1 MFTIITGS
9 QFGDEGKGKI
19 VDLLAKNYDIVARFQ
34 GGNNAGHTVKVGD
47 EVYKLHLIPSG
58 ILLDAR
64 ILIGPGVVLNP
75 EVLAEEITMLEKH
88 GIKVDAGKLGI
99 DAKTSIIMPYHI
111 EMDGIREAFREQ
123 KIGTTRRGIGNAY
136 IDKIA
141 RDEIRMAELVNSDR
155 FLAKLEELAHQKE
168 TEIEAM
174 GGDLE
179 IVRDPVL
186 IERYLE
192 LGRQFAAYVTD
203 VSREINEALDEGKNV
218 MAEGAQGTHLDVIH
232 GTQKFVTSS
241 STIAGSACANLG
253 VGPTRVDNVIAIV
266 KAYITRVGE
275 GPLPTELTDELGEK
289 IQIAGGEFGTTT
301 GRGRRC
307 GWFDLPLL
315 KKAITLNGYTEIS
328 LTKLDVLT
336 GLDPVRICVCYNYRG
351 ENIDYPPE
359 LTEDLEKCSP
369 VYEDLPGWKNDLTQV
384 KSFEELPE
392 NAKGYVRRLEELMKV
407 PIGYISVGPGRA
419 QTFKKGNYS
428 AWVKQHQ

>member
-1 MFTIITGS
+1 MFTIITGA

-19 VDLLAKNYDIVARFQ
+19 VDLLANNYDIVARFQ
-34 GGNNAGHTVKVGD
+34 GGNNAGHTVMVGD

-64 ILIGPGVVLNP
+64 VLIGPGVVLNP
-75 EVLAEEITMLEKH
+75 EVLYEEITMLEKH

-111 EMDGIREAFREQ
+111 EMDGLREASREH
-123 KIGTTRRGIGNAY
+123 KIGTTRRGIGYAY
-136 IDKIA
+136 IDKVA
-141 RDEIRMAELVNSDR
+141 RDEIRMAEFVDR
-155 FLAKLEELAHQKE
+155 GLFLARLEELAHQKE

-179 IVRDPVL
+179 IVRDRVL

-275 GPLPTELTDELGEK
+275 GPLPTELTDELGER
-289 IQIAGGEFGTTT
+289 IQTAGGEFGTTT

-336 GLDPVRICVCYNYRG
+336 GFDPVRICVSYNYRG

-359 LTEDLEKCSP
+359 LTEDLEKCAP
-369 VYEDLPGWKNDLTQV
+369 VYEDLPGWENDLTQV
-384 KSFEELPE
+384 KAFEELPE
-392 NAKGYVRRLEELMKV
+392 NAKGYVKRLEELMKV
-407 PIGYISVGPGRA
+407 PINYISVGPGRA
-419 QTFKKGNYS
+419 QTFKKE
-428 AWVKQHQ
+428 

>member
-1 MFTIITGS
+1 MFTIITGA

-19 VDLLAKNYDIVARFQ
+19 VDLLAKNYDVVARFQ
-34 GGNNAGHTVKVGD
+34 GGNNAGHTVMVGD

-64 ILIGPGVVLNP
+64 VLIGPGVVLNP
-75 EVLAEEITMLEKH
+75 EVLAEEVTMFENH
-88 GIKVDAGKLGI
+88 GIKVNAGKLGI

-111 EMDGIREAFREQ
+111 EMDGLREASREQ
-123 KIGTTRRGIGNAY
+123 KIGTTKRGIGYAY
-136 IDKIA
+136 IDKVA
-141 RDEIRMAELVNSDR
+141 RDEIRMAELVDRDR
-155 FLAKLEELAHQKE
+155 FLARLEELAPQKE
-168 TEIEAM
+168 REIVAM
-174 GGDLE
+174 GGNPE
-179 IVRDPVL
+179 IVRDPGL
-186 IERYLE
+186 IERYIE
-192 LGRQFAAYVTD
+192 LGSQFAEYITD

-275 GPLPTELTDELGEK
+275 GPLPTELTDELGER

-315 KKAITLNGYTEIS
+315 KKSISLNGYTEIS

-336 GLDPVRICVCYNYRG
+336 GLDPIRICVCYNYKG
-351 ENIDYPPE
+351 QKIDYPPE
-359 LTEDLEKCSP
+359 LTEELSECSP
-369 VYEDLPGWKNDLTQV
+369 VYEDLPGWDNDLTQV
-384 KSFEELPE
+384 KAFEELPE
-392 NAKGYVRRLEELMKV
+392 NAKGYVKRLEELMKV
-407 PIGYISVGPGRA
+407 PITYISVGPGRA
-419 QTFKKGNYS
+419 QTFKKE
-428 AWVKQHQ
+428 

>member
-19 VDLLAKNYDIVARFQ
+19 VDLLARDYEIVARFQ
-34 GGNNAGHTVKVGD
+34 GGNNAGHTVRVGD

-58 ILLDAR
+58 ILLETR
-64 ILIGPGVVLNP
+64 VLIGPGVVLNP

-88 GIKVDAGKLGI
+88 GIKVDAKKLGI

-111 EMDGIREAFREQ
+111 EMDGLREAAREQ
-123 KIGTTRRGIGNAY
+123 KIGTTKRGIGYAY
-136 IDKIA
+136 IDKVA
-141 RDEIRMAELVNSDR
+141 RDEIRVAELVDRNR
-155 FLAKLEELAHQKE
+155 FLARLEELAPQKE
-168 TEIEAM
+168 REITAM
-174 GGDLE
+174 GGDPK
-179 IVRDPVL
+179 IVRDSAL

-192 LGRQFAAYVTD
+192 LGRQFAAFITD

-218 MAEGAQGTHLDVIH
+218 MAEAAQGTHLDVIH

-253 VGPTRVDNVIAIV
+253 VGPTRVDNVTAIV

-275 GPLPTELTDELGEK
+275 GPLPTELFDELGER
-289 IQIAGGEFGTTT
+289 IQKAGGEFGTTT

-315 KKAITLNGYTEIS
+315 KKSIALNGYTEIS

-336 GLDPVRICVCYNYRG
+336 GLDPIRICVRYNYNG
-351 ENIDYPPE
+351 EKIDYPPE
-359 LTEDLEKCSP
+359 LTEDFQKCTP
-369 VYEDLPGWKNDLTQV
+369 IYEDLPGWKDDLTEV

-392 NAKGYVRRLEELMKV
+392 NARNYVKRLEELMKV
-407 PIGYISVGPGRA
+407 PINYISVGPGRA
-419 QTFKKGNYS
+419 QTFKKE
-428 AWVKQHQ
+428 

>member
-19 VDLLAKNYDIVARFQ
+19 VDLLAKDYDVVARFQ
-34 GGNNAGHTVKVGD
+34 GGNNAGHTVQVGN

-75 EVLAEEITMLEKH
+75 EVLAEEIAMLEKH
-88 GIKVDAGKLGI
+88 GIKVDARKLGI
-99 DAKTSIIMPYHI
+99 DAKTSVIMPYHI
-111 EMDGIREAFREQ
+111 EMDWLREASREQ
-123 KIGTTRRGIGNAY
+123 KIGTTKRGIGYAY
-136 IDKIA
+136 IDKVA
-141 RDEIRMAELVNSDR
+141 RDEIRMAELIDSDR
-155 FLAKLEELAHQKE
+155 FLARLEELAPQKE
-168 TEIEAM
+168 REILAM

-186 IERYLE
+186 IERYVE

-218 MAEGAQGTHLDVIH
+218 MAEGAQGTHLDVVH

-241 STIAGSACANLG
+241 STIAGSACASLG

-275 GPLPTELTDELGEK
+275 GPLPTELFDELGER

-315 KKAITLNGYTEIS
+315 KKAIYLNGYTEIS
-328 LTKLDVLT
+328 LTKLDVLS
-336 GLDPVRICVCYNYRG
+336 GLDPVRICVSYNYRG
-351 ENIDYPPE
+351 ENVGYPPE
-359 LTEDLEKCSP
+359 LTEELEKCSP
-369 VYEDLPGWKNDLTQV
+369 VYEDLPGWRDDLTQV
-384 KSFEELPE
+384 KSFDDLPE
-392 NAKGYVRRLEELMKV
+392 NAKDYVKRLEELMKV
-407 PIGYISVGPGRA
+407 PITYISVGPGRE
-419 QTFKKGNYS
+419 QTFKKE
-428 AWVKQHQ
+428 

>member
-19 VDLLAKNYDIVARFQ
+19 VDLLSSNYDIVARFQ
-34 GGNNAGHTVKVGD
+34 GGNNAGHTVMVGD

-58 ILLDAR
+58 ILLDSR
-64 ILIGPGVVLNP
+64 VLIGPGVVLNP
-75 EVLAEEITMLEKH
+75 EVLAEEIAMLEQH
-88 GIKVDAGKLGI
+88 GVKVNAGKLGI

-111 EMDGIREAFREQ
+111 EMDGLREAAREQ
-123 KIGTTRRGIGNAY
+123 KIGTTKRGIGYAY
-136 IDKIA
+136 IDKVA
-141 RDEIRMAELVNSDR
+141 RDEVRMAELVDSSR
-155 FLAKLEELAHQKE
+155 FLAKLEELAPQKE
-168 TEIEAM
+168 REITAM
-174 GGDLE
+174 GGDPK

-186 IERYLE
+186 IEKYLV
-192 LGRQFAAYVTD
+192 LGRQFADYVTD
-203 VSREINEALDEGKNV
+203 VSKELNDALDAGKNV

-241 STIAGSACANLG
+241 STIAGSACGNLG

-275 GPLPTELTDELGEK
+275 GPLPTELTDDLGER

-315 KKAITLNGYTEIS
+315 RKAINLNGYTEIS

-359 LTEDLEKCSP
+359 LTEDLEKCTP
-369 VYEDLPGWKNDLTQV
+369 VYEDLPGWKDDLTDV

-407 PIGYISVGPGRA
+407 PINYISVGPGRA
-419 QTFKKGNYS
+419 QTFRKE
-428 AWVKQHQ
+428 

>member
-19 VDLLAKNYDIVARFQ
+19 VDLLAKDYDVVARFQ
-34 GGNNAGHTVKVGD
+34 GGNNAGHTVQVGN

-75 EVLAEEITMLEKH
+75 EVLAEEIAMLEKH
-88 GIKVDAGKLGI
+88 GIKVDARKLGI
-99 DAKTSIIMPYHI
+99 DAKTSVIMPYHI
-111 EMDGIREAFREQ
+111 EMDWLREASREQ
-123 KIGTTRRGIGNAY
+123 KIGTTKRGIGYAY
-136 IDKIA
+136 IDKVA
-141 RDEIRMAELVNSDR
+141 RDEIRMAELIDSDR
-155 FLAKLEELAHQKE
+155 FLARLEELAPQKE
-168 TEIEAM
+168 REILAM

-186 IERYLE
+186 IERYVE

-218 MAEGAQGTHLDVIH
+218 MAEGAQGTHLDVVH

-241 STIAGSACANLG
+241 STIAGSACASLG
-253 VGPTRVDNVIAIV
+253 VGPTRVDNVVAIV

-275 GPLPTELTDELGEK
+275 GPLPTELFDELGER

-315 KKAITLNGYTEIS
+315 KKAIYLNGYTEIS
-328 LTKLDVLT
+328 LTKLDVLS
-336 GLDPVRICVCYNYRG
+336 GLDPVRICVSYNYRG
-351 ENIDYPPE
+351 ENVDYPPE
-359 LTEDLEKCSP
+359 LTEELEKCSP
-369 VYEDLPGWKNDLTQV
+369 VYEDLAGWGDDLTQV
-384 KSFEELPE
+384 KSFDDLPE
-392 NAKGYVRRLEELMKV
+392 NAKGYVKRLEELLKV
-407 PIGYISVGPGRA
+407 PITYISVGPGRE
-419 QTFKKGNYS
+419 QTFKKE
-428 AWVKQHQ
+428 

>member
-1 MFTIITGS
+1 MFTIITGA

-111 EMDGIREAFREQ
+111 EMDGLREASREQ
-123 KIGTTRRGIGNAY
+123 KIGTTRRGIGHAY
-136 IDKIA
+136 IDKVA
-141 RDEIRMAELVNSDR
+141 RDEVRMAELVDSGR
-155 FLAKLEELAHQKE
+155 LLARLEELAPQKE
-168 TEIEAM
+168 REIEVM

-179 IVRDPVL
+179 IVRDHVL
-186 IERYLE
+186 TERYIE
-192 LGRQFAAYVTD
+192 LGRQFEAYVTD
-203 VSREINEALDEGKNV
+203 VSREINEALDHGKNV

-275 GPLPTELTDELGEK
+275 GPLPTELTDELGER

-336 GLDPVRICVCYNYRG
+336 GLDPVRICVSYNYKG

-359 LTEDLEKCSP
+359 LTEDLEKCAP
-369 VYEDLPGWKNDLTQV
+369 VYEDLPGWENDLTQV
-384 KSFEELPE
+384 KAFEELPE
-392 NAKGYVRRLEELMKV
+392 NAKNYVKRLEELMKV
-407 PIGYISVGPGRA
+407 PINYISVGPARS
-419 QTFKKGNYS
+419 QTFKKE
-428 AWVKQHQ
+428 

>member
-1 MFTIITGS
+1 MLTIITGA

-34 GGNNAGHTVKVGD
+34 GGNNAGHTVVVGD

-64 ILIGPGVVLNP
+64 ILIGPGVVLDP
-75 EVLAEEITMLEKH
+75 EVLAEEIAMIEKH

-111 EMDGIREAFREQ
+111 EMDGLREAAREQ
-123 KIGTTRRGIGNAY
+123 KIGTTKRGIGHAY
-136 IDKIA
+136 IDKVA
-141 RDEIRMAELVNSDR
+141 RDEIRMAELVDSDR
-155 FLAKLEELAHQKE
+155 FIARLEELAPQKE
-168 TEIEAM
+168 KEIVAM
-174 GGDLE
+174 GGDPK
-179 IVRDPVL
+179 IIKDSAL

-192 LGRQFAAYVTD
+192 LGRQFAAYVSD

-218 MAEGAQGTHLDVIH
+218 MAEGAQGTHLDIIH

-315 KKAITLNGYTEIS
+315 KKAIILNGYTEIS

-351 ENIDYPPE
+351 KKIDYPPE

-369 VYEDLPGWKNDLTQV
+369 VYEDLPGWENDLTQV

-419 QTFKKGNYS
+419 QTFKKE
-428 AWVKQHQ
+428 